1 MSAYQNFLDFFSMR
15 NKERLD
21 GLSESYFT
29 PMTREERGMAF
40 EFLLKRVEKGGTE
53 ESVNGLF
60 RADERRAIEPIK
72 RLLAS
77 GALNGEAQIAAAWN
91 LYRIERDPG
100 LLSIFVRFMSDPDTE
115 LREKA
120 AYYVPS
126 DQLTS
131 ELKSALQGMIRTETD
146 QTASINAVNK
156 LLACYEVTRESVD
169 KETFSSFYRG
179 LRIDDP
185 AMKETTFKRLDSLY
199 D

>member
-1 MSAYQNFLDFFSMR
+1 MNAYQNFLDFFSMR

-21 GLSESYFT
+21 GLSESDFT

-40 EFLLKRVEKGGTE
+40 ELLLKRVEKGGTE

-60 RADERRAIEPIK
+60 RADERRAIETIK

-77 GALNGEAQIAAAWN
+77 GALNGEAQILAAWN
-91 LYRIERDPG
+91 LYRIERDPE
-100 LLSIFVRFMSDPDTE
+100 LLAVFIRFMSDHDAE

-126 DQLTS
+126 DTLTD
-131 ELKSALQGMIRTETD
+131 ELKYALQAMIRTETE
-146 QTASINAVNK
+146 QMALINAVNK

-169 KETFSSFYRG
+169 KETFSRFYRG
-179 LRIDDP
+179 LRSDDL
-185 AMKETTFKRLDSLY
+185 AAKEKTFARLDSLY
-199 D
+199 E

>member
-1 MSAYQNFLDFFSMR
+1 
-15 NKERLD
+15 
-21 GLSESYFT
+21 
-29 PMTREERGMAF
+29 MTREERGMAF

-60 RADERRAIEPIK
+60 RADERRAIESIK

-77 GALNGEAQIAAAWN
+77 GALNGEAQISAAWN
-91 LYRIERDPG
+91 LYRIERDSE
-100 LLSIFVRFMSDPDTE
+100 LLSVFIRFMSDPDAE

-131 ELKSALQGMIRTETD
+131 ELKLALQAMIRTETD
-146 QTASINAVNK
+146 QTALINAVNK
-156 LLACYEVTRESVD
+156 LLACYDVTRESVD
-169 KETFSSFYRG
+169 KETFSRFYRG
-179 LRIDDP
+179 LRSDDL
-185 AMKETTFKRLDSLY
+185 ARKEQTFDRLDSLY